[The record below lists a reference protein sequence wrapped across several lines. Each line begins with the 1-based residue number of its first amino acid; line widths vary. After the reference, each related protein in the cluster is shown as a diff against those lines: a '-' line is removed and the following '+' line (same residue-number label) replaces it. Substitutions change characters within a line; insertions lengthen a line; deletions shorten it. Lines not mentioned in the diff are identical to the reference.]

1 MRVTKTG
8 VKRANEKIGI
18 PKKSIERQF
27 QLALERGYRHGQ
39 TKGRLHKWNTSIALS
54 EKYARSCIVY
64 NNHLFITYKNKVLIT
79 VLKIPANLSKNIDSF
94 IVK

>member
-8 VKRANEKIGI
+8 AKRTNEKIGI

-39 TKGRLHKWNTSIALS
+39 TKGRLYKWITSVALS
-54 EKYARSCIVY
+54 EKYSRSCIVY
-64 NNHLFITYKNKVLIT
+64 NNHLFVTDKSEVLIT
-79 VLKIPANLSKNIDSF
+79 VLKVPANLSKNIDSF
-94 IVK
+94 IKK